1 MTLLQVMPE
10 DAPDNVLLRTRNHER
25 IAEALRGCSVA
36 FSRWPLHGTIT
47 PGTSQA
53 EVLSHYRAEV
63 DELCA
68 REGLGLVDVAQ
79 LHPEEGHEWEAR
91 AAKARSA
98 FLEEHR
104 HAEDEVRFFAH
115 GTGCFYLHLAGRV
128 YAVVCEAGDL
138 LSVPAGTRH
147 WFDMGPCPEFAAIR
161 FFEKEDGWVG
171 DFTGDPIAQRFP
183 RLDALL
189 ASGAATDAETETAT

>member
-10 DAPDNVLLRTRNHER
+10 DDPGRVLLRTDDHER
-25 IAEALRGCSVA
+25 ITRALGECSVQLR
-36 FSRWPLHGTIT
+36 RWPLRGGVT
-47 PGTSQA
+47 PGTSQE
-53 EVLSHYRAEV
+53 EVLSRYRPEV

-68 REGLGLVDVAQ
+68 AEGLGLVDVAQ
-79 LHPEEGHEWEAR
+79 LHPEETEEWKAR

-104 HAEDEVRFFAH
+104 HGEDEVRFFAH
-115 GTGCFYLHLAGRV
+115 GAGCFYLHTGGRV
-128 YAVVCEAGDL
+128 HATVCTAGDL

-147 WFDMGPCPEFAAIR
+147 WFDMGARPEFTAIR

-189 ASGAATDAETETAT
+189 QRQAAR

>member
-10 DAPDNVLLRTRNHER
+10 DDPGRVLLRTRDHDR
-25 IAEALRGCSVA
+25 IAETLQACSVA
-36 FSRWPLHGTIT
+36 FGRWPLRGTIT
-47 PGTSQA
+47 PDTSPE
-53 EVLSHYRAEV
+53 EVLSRYRAEI

-68 REGLGLVDVAQ
+68 REGLSLVDVAQ
-79 LHPEEGHEWEAR
+79 LHPEESPEWEER
-91 AAKARSA
+91 AANARST

-115 GTGCFYLHLAGRV
+115 GTGCFYLHLDGRV
-128 YAVVCEAGDL
+128 HAVVCEAGDL

-147 WFDMGPCPEFAAIR
+147 WFDMGPRPEFAAIR

-183 RLDALL
+183 RLDVLL
-189 ASGAATDAETETAT
+189 TPEAAT

>member
-10 DAPDNVLLRTRNHER
+10 DAPESVLLRTHDHGR
-25 IAEALRGCSVA
+25 IAETLRDCSVS
-36 FSRWPLHGTIT
+36 FSRWPLRGTVA
-47 PGTSQA
+47 PGTSQE
-53 EVLSHYRAEV
+53 EVLARYRTEV

-68 REGLGLVDVAQ
+68 RQGLGLVDVAQ
-79 LHPEEGHEWEAR
+79 LHPEEGPEGEER
-91 AAKARSA
+91 AAKARST

-115 GTGCFYLHLAGRV
+115 GTGCFYLHLDGRV
-128 YAVVCEAGDL
+128 HAVVCEAGDL

-147 WFDMGPCPEFAAIR
+147 WFDMGPRPEFAAIR

-189 ASGAATDAETETAT
+189 APQAATDTATGGTT

>member
-10 DAPDNVLLRTRNHER
+10 DEPGSVLLRTEDRET
-25 IAEALRGCSVA
+25 ITAALDECSVTLRG
-36 FSRWPLHGTIT
+36 WPLRGTIT
-47 PGTSQA
+47 PGTSQE
-53 EVLSHYRAEV
+53 EVLSRYRAEV
-63 DELCA
+63 GELCA

-79 LHPEEGHEWEAR
+79 MHPEDSEEWKAQ

-104 HAEDEVRFFAH
+104 HDEDEVRFFAH
-115 GTGCFYLHLAGRV
+115 GTGCFYLHIGARV
-128 YAVVCEAGDL
+128 YATVCTAGDL

-147 WFDMGPCPEFAAIR
+147 WFDMGPRPEFTAIR
-161 FFEKEDGWVG
+161 FFEKDDGWVG
-171 DFTGDPIAQRFP
+171 DFTGDPIGQRFP

-189 ASGAATDAETETAT
+189 QTRAAR

>member
-10 DAPDNVLLRTRNHER
+10 DDPANVLLRTEDNER
-25 IAEALRGCSVA
+25 ITEALGACSVTLR
-36 FSRWPLHGTIT
+36 RWPLRGTIT
-47 PGTSQA
+47 PGTGQE
-53 EVLSHYRAEV
+53 EVLSRYRTEA

-68 REGLGLVDVAQ
+68 NEGLGLVDVAQ
-79 LHPEEGHEWEAR
+79 LHPEDTEEWKAQ

-104 HAEDEVRFFAH
+104 HDEDEVRFFAH
-115 GTGCFYLHLAGRV
+115 GVGCFYLHIGDRV
-128 YAVVCEAGDL
+128 YATVCTAGDL

-147 WFDMGPCPEFAAIR
+147 WFDMGPRPEFTAIR

-171 DFTGDPIAQRFP
+171 DFTGDPIAQSFP

-189 ASGAATDAETETAT
+189 QTQAAP

>member
-1 MTLLQVMPE
+1 MTLLQIMSEDDPE
-10 DAPDNVLLRTRNHER
+10 KVLLRTRDHER
-25 IAEALRGCSVA
+25 ITEALTACSVA
-36 FSRWPLHGTIT
+36 FGRWPLRGTIAPDT
-47 PGTSQA
+47 SPGD
-53 EVLSHYRAEV
+53 VLSRYRTEI

-68 REGLGLVDVAQ
+68 HEGLKLVDVAQ
-79 LHPEEGHEWEAR
+79 LQPEEGPEGEGS
-91 AAKARSA
+91 AAEARSA

-115 GTGCFYLHLAGRV
+115 GTGCFYLRLDGRV
-128 YAVVCEAGDL
+128 HAVVCEAGDL

-147 WFDMGPCPEFAAIR
+147 WFDMGPRPEFVAIR
-161 FFEKEDGWVG
+161 FFEKADGWVG

-189 ASGAATDAETETAT
+189 APEAAT

>member
-10 DAPDNVLLRTRNHER
+10 DDPQNVLLRTEDHGR
-25 IAEALRGCSVA
+25 ITEALGDSSVTLR
-36 FSRWPLHGTIT
+36 RWPVRGTVT
-47 PGTSQA
+47 RGTSQ
-53 EVLSHYRAEV
+53 EQVLSRYRTEV

-68 REGLGLVDVAQ
+68 HEGLGLVDVAQ
-79 LHPEEGHEWEAR
+79 LHPEDTEEWKAQ

-104 HAEDEVRFFAH
+104 HGEDEVRFFAH
-115 GTGCFYLHLAGRV
+115 GNGCFYLHIGERV
-128 YAVVCEAGDL
+128 YATVCTAGDL

-147 WFDMGPCPEFAAIR
+147 WFDMGPRPEFTAIR
-161 FFEKEDGWVG
+161 FFEKADGWVG
-171 DFTGDPIAQRFP
+171 DFTGDPIGQRFP

-189 ASGAATDAETETAT
+189 KAGAA

>member
-10 DAPDNVLLRTRNHER
+10 DDPGNVLLRTRDHDR
-25 IAEALRGCSVA
+25 IAETLRACSVA
-36 FSRWPLHGTIT
+36 FGHWPLRGTIT
-47 PGTSQA
+47 PDTSA
-53 EVLSHYRAEV
+53 EDVLSRYRTEI
-63 DELCA
+63 DDLCA
-68 REGLGLVDVAQ
+68 REGLNLVDVAQ
-79 LHPEEGHEWEAR
+79 LHPDASPEWEER
-91 AAKARSA
+91 AAQARST

-115 GTGCFYLHLAGRV
+115 GTGCFYLHLDGRV
-128 YAVVCEAGDL
+128 HAVVCEAGDL

-147 WFDMGPCPEFAAIR
+147 WFDMGPRPEFTAIR

-171 DFTGDPIAQRFP
+171 DFTGDPIARRFP

-189 ASGAATDAETETAT
+189 AQEEAT